1 MKLRLRMQG
10 EDGAVTAEEVDL
22 KVKSP
27 HTTERM
33 LDAGR
38 EFAKAKGLV
47 LLSIQNVQPP
57 TDERKR
63 KRGR

>member
-1 MKLRLRMQG
+1 M
-10 EDGAVTAEEVDL
+10 TAEEVDL